1 MAPINRCPDWGLRIL
16 LCINWVVGTNLSDFD
31 AWGSI
36 PVLYARMQ
44 ADPNLPRRRKRYRNG
59 RHSFLQFRHPPLFV
73 GTLWRS
79 VRNSFGFRPTER
91 IVHPP
96 NELADRLKF
105 ILWGF
110 LRGIPLFYVTL
121 AHYFGQFAR

>member
-1 MAPINRCPDWGLRIL
+1 MQGKENQRAVLKGLD
-16 LCINWVVGTNLSDFD
+16 GLS
-31 AWGSI
+31 A
-36 PVLYARMQ
+36 
-44 ADPNLPRRRKRYRNG
+44 
-59 RHSFLQFRHPPLFV
+59 
-73 GTLWRS
+73 RS